1 MRHIDRLLS
10 LFCLLMMTF
19 NFMCL
24 CAERICASTLKALMS
39 VECFPH
45 LVNIISII
53 LIISSMSRFDF
64 KRTLDLCEEMKQR
77 PD

>member
-1 MRHIDRLLS
+1 MRHVDRLLS

-19 NFMCL
+19 NFVFVCRTHL
-24 CAERICASTLKALMS
+24 CFHIKGIDVCGVLPTS
-39 VECFPH
+39 CY
-45 LVNIISII
+45 NIISII

-64 KRTLDLCEEMKQR
+64 ERTLDLCEEMKQR